1 MKLPPQDAAQYF
13 ELSYRVLS
21 YVNQK
26 LNLLPDRYAPDDI
39 REMNTEDRAS
49 VRDALWKNV
58 HLIDSFV
65 DENPFT
71 LSSEELEIVSN
82 WKHFIRSR
90 FFLVKYL
97 KNYAVFMEEGGGIP
111 YGVCAL
117 LQDFTVNVGKRLP
130 VLVETVLLPYKGRII
145 YGGILASYSIY
156 FGSGMRE
163 NIVDSYNQ
171 AKARYGIVT
180 SLPFSVNSKGLSD
193 EDLLRFYMKNQKNR
207 DLYWNEI
214 WDLIGK
220 KPELQ
225 LIFHQEM
232 GKVNARTYKKRL
244 REAGID
250 RGWFAILHGLIVAS
264 AMTETEARKAMEQ
277 IVPSYKHKWVYI
289 FNLGK

>member
-39 REMNTEDRAS
+39 REMNTEDKAN

-145 YGGILASYSIY
+145 YDGILASYSIY

-163 NIVDSYNQ
+163 NIIDSYNQ